1 MKEYVYTKVKSLE
14 VEYMQKGS
22 RQALL
27 ADDAV
32 RRWYDHMAKRS
43 VVTTDVYLRRLGHF
57 CELNRT
63 TPGKLVEMRSKDLGD
78 LLLSNVAELEAKH
91 YAGSY
96 IESTLKAVRSWL
108 AFNGVKVKTK
118 IKVKGAQ
125 ATPSLKNERV
135 PSRDELRRIFLS
147 DNRKSRAAVAL
158 VAQAGLRLETL
169 GNYKGDDGLRIG
181 DLPEVRIDHGVVSF
195 ARTPTLVIVR
205 DELSKAR
212 HQYFTFLAEEG
223 CEYLKD
229 YLEERLRGGEVL
241 TEDSAIITPK
251 VANKEFIRTINIGDM
266 IRVAV
271 RSAGFP
277 WRPYVLRV
285 YFDTQLTVA
294 ENEGLMP
301 REYHRFFMGH
311 KGEAAV
317 KYSAKKH
324 KLPNDAVEDMRSALA
339 KAQKYLQTRKSE
351 EVMEQEVTVNMKKQL
366 LLVSGYSKEEIEGFN
381 LEQMSAEEVQ
391 TKVREKLLAIILAA
405 KTVTK

>member
-1 MKEYVYTKVKSLE
+1 MP
-14 VEYMQKGS
+14 KGS

-57 CELNRT
+57 CELNLT
-63 TPGKLVEMRSKDLGD
+63 TPRKLVEMGSEDLGD

-108 AFNGVKVKTK
+108 VFNGVTVKTK
-118 IKVKGAQ
+118 IKVKEAQ

-181 DLPEVRIDHGVVSF
+181 DLPEIRIDHGVVSF

-205 DELSKAR
+205 AELSKAR

-241 TEDSAIITPK
+241 TEGSAIITPK

-271 RSAGFP
+271 RSAGFH

-285 YFDTQLTVA
+285 YFDTQLTAA

-311 KGEAAV
+311 KGEVAV

-324 KLPNDAVEDMRSALA
+324 KLPNDTVEDMRSALA
-339 KAQKYLQTRKSE
+339 KAQKYLQTRKPE

>member
-1 MKEYVYTKVKSLE
+1 
-14 VEYMQKGS
+14 MQKGS

-57 CELNRT
+57 CELNLT
-63 TPGKLVEMRSKDLGD
+63 TPRKLVEMRSEDLGD

-108 AFNGVKVKTK
+108 VFNGVTVKTK
-118 IKVKGAQ
+118 IKVKEAQ

-181 DLPEVRIDHGVVSF
+181 DLPEIRIDHGVVSF

-205 DELSKAR
+205 AELSKAR

-241 TEDSAIITPK
+241 TECSAIITPK

-311 KGEAAV
+311 KGEVAV

-324 KLPNDAVEDMRSALA
+324 KLPNDTVEDMRSALA
-339 KAQKYLQTRKSE
+339 KAQKYLQTRKPE